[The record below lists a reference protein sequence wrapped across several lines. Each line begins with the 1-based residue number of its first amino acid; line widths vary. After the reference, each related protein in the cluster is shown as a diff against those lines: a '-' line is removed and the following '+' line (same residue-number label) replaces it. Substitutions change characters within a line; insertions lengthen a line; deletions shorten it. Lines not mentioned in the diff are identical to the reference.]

1 MEILGAIAIII
12 VVIIALGLVVGF
24 YYLRKGYKFV
34 KRMTRGEMTEEDFER
49 LSNRFYKK
57 KDKVNFDSDYFK
69 GSGTQ
74 QQGRQQQQGPFRR
87 QQQQSTR
94 TTIHTADGVTIVD
107 ERQPQSN
114 KKIFAQD
121 EGEYVEFTE
130 E

>member
-1 MEILGAIAIII
+1 MEILSAIA
-12 VVIIALGLVVGF
+12 VVVVVAITVGVLVAF

-57 KDKVNFDSDYFK
+57 KDHMNFDSDYFK

-74 QQGRQQQQGPFRR
+74 QQARPNQGRQR
-87 QQQQSTR
+87 QQTSR

-107 ERQPQSN
+107 QREPQSS

>member
-12 VVIIALGLVVGF
+12 VVIIALGLVIGF

-49 LSNRFYKK
+49 LSNKFYKR
-57 KDKVNFDSDYFK
+57 KDHMNFDSDYFK

-74 QQGRQQQQGPFRR
+74 QQARPNQGRQR
-87 QQQQSTR
+87 QQSQRATY
-94 TTIHTADGVTIVD
+94 HTADGVTIVD
-107 ERQPQSN
+107 ERAPQSN

>member
-1 MEILGAIAIII
+1 MEILIGIAVVV
-12 VVIIALGLVVGF
+12 VVIIAIGLMVGF

-57 KDKVNFDSDYFK
+57 KDNINFDSDYFK

-74 QQGRQQQQGPFRR
+74 QQARPNQGRQR
-87 QQQQSTR
+87 QQASR

-107 ERQPQSN
+107 ERTPQSN

-121 EGEYVEFTE
+121 EGEYVDFTE

>member
-1 MEILGAIAIII
+1 MEILGAIAIVI

-57 KDKVNFDSDYFK
+57 KDNVKFDSDYFK
-69 GSGTQ
+69 GSGPQ
-74 QQGRQQQQGPFRR
+74 QQGRGRQQGPFR
-87 QQQQSTR
+87 QQQSNR
-94 TTIHTADGVTIVD
+94 TTIHTPEGVTIVD
-107 ERQPQSN
+107 EREPQAN

>member
-1 MEILGAIAIII
+1 MEILIGIAVVV
-12 VVIIALGLVVGF
+12 VVIIALGLMVGF

-57 KDKVNFDSDYFK
+57 KDNINFDSDYFK

-74 QQGRQQQQGPFRR
+74 QQARPNQGRQR
-87 QQQQSTR
+87 QQASR

-107 ERQPQSN
+107 ERTPQSN